1 MCGKTGLNVVQIVG
15 TKGTSLILKEI
26 GLQSRDFLF
35 FVLVMVSKIGEV
47 TIDCFPYYSIIIGQT
62 FSSRFINECFH
73 GFSKEDRLL
82 EMNVKVESWI
92 LC

>member
-1 MCGKTGLNVVQIVG
+1 MSLNVVQIIG

-26 GLQSRDFLF
+26 RLQSRDFLF
-35 FVLVMVSKIGEV
+35 FVLVIVSKIGEV
-47 TIDCFPYYSIIIGQT
+47 AINCFPHYSSVIGQI
-62 FSSRFINECFH
+62 FSSQFINECFH